1 MKNRKQKI
9 IDLSTILVHLISIL
23 ILSFM
28 AAGALRQNNL
38 NMLKLR
44 DAVFIADKSGIGVEE
59 SLRSLRNYVSGHM
72 NTELPK
78 LGSEKAIQLKY
89 SYDRKVSEELKRF
102 QDESAAVSAKAKSSC
117 TSLKTELLKV
127 DCEQAYIKSHPV
139 NPVADIHPEEYS
151 IEFVSPVWSFDLAGW
166 LIISAAGICLLFI
179 ARIVAIKSAN
189 GRIKKLYK

>member
-9 IDLSTILVHLISIL
+9 IDLSTLLVHFIAILVLG
-23 ILSFM
+23 FM
-28 AAGALRQNNL
+28 ATGALRQNNL

-44 DAVFIADKSGIGVEE
+44 DDVFTADKSGINVEE

-102 QDESAAVSAKAKSSC
+102 QDESAAISAKAKSTC
-117 TSLKTELLKV
+117 ASLKTELLKV

-139 NPVADIHPEEYS
+139 NPVAEVHPEEYS

-166 LIISAAGICLLFI
+166 LIISATAAGLIFI
-179 ARIVAIKSAN
+179 ARIVAMKSAS
-189 GRIKKLYK
+189 GKIKRMYK